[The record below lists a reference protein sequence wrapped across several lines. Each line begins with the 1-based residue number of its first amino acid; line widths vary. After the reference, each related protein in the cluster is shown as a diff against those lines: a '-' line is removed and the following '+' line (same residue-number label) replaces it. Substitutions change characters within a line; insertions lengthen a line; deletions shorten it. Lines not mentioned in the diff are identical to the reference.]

1 MPKKKNTTTKR
12 KEKLP
17 AKKKTISKKV
27 PKKEKYIKAIGRR
40 KTSTASVR
48 FYQGTK
54 EKGLIIVNKK
64 DIKEYFPE
72 LELQNEI
79 QSPLEKTNTKLLSK
93 GKIEILVK
101 GGGKRG
107 QADAIKLGIS
117 RLLVESDPKLK
128 EVLKNYSLLTRD
140 PRKKERKKFGLKKA
154 RKAPQFSKR

>member
-12 KEKLP
+12 KKKLP
-17 AKKKTISKKV
+17 VKKKTRKKV
-27 PKKEKYIKAIGRR
+27 EKKEKYIETIGRR
-40 KTSTASVR
+40 KTSTARVR
-48 FYQGTK
+48 FYQNTK
-54 EKGLIIVNKK
+54 EKGLIVVNKK
-64 DIKEYFPE
+64 DLKEYFPE